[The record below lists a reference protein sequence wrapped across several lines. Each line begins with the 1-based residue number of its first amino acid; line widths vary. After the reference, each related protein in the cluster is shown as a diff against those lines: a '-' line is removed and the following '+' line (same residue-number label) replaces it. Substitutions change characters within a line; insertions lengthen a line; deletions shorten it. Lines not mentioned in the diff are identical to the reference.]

1 MILEPKS
8 KIPFLLVAMRKK
20 AIFLIIL
27 ILIVYIGLFIIVTFK
42 PQKLIKP
49 ITGVNS
55 VFVKTYPHAVLE
67 NLWLAYRDK
76 IQKDGRTIDRS
87 RDFLT
92 TSEGQSYSLL
102 RSVWMD
108 DKETF
113 DNVLKW
119 TNNNLRQ
126 REDDNLFAWK
136 WGRNPDGSWDVLVEE
151 GGMNT
156 ASDADQDIALAL
168 IFAYKRWNQE
178 HYLKQAIQ
186 ILNDIWKQEVI
197 TVNGKYYLL
206 AGNWAKSE
214 PQPTVNPSYFSFAAY
229 PIFADVDLTHP
240 WLELRESSYDV
251 LEEATLSN
259 LDFDESANIPPD
271 WVNLELT
278 TGKVLPVLHGDK
290 DTNFSD
296 DAYRII
302 WRVGLDWKWHKN
314 ERAKEFLKKLS
325 FLENEWKTQGKLI
338 ATYKHSGEPVDY
350 HESNSMYGATL
361 AYFDLMHPYIAQD
374 IYLSK
379 LAVLYNS
386 DTEEFAEDIG
396 YYSQNWV
403 WLGMAFYEDKL
414 PNLFEV
420 EGVDL

>member
-1 MILEPKS
+1 VILEPKS
-8 KIPFLLVAMRKK
+8 KIFFLLTDMRKK

-27 ILIVYIGLFIIVTFK
+27 ILIVYIGLFIIVTSK

-55 VFVKTYPHAVLE
+55 VFVKTYPNAALE
-67 NLWLAYRDK
+67 NLWIAYRDK

-206 AGNWAKSE
+206 AGNWAKNE
-214 PQPTVNPSYFSFAAY
+214 PQPTINPSYFSFAAY

-251 LEEATLSN
+251 LEEATLSD
-259 LDFDESANIPPD
+259 LDYEESANIPPD

-290 DTNFSD
+290 DTHFSD

-338 ATYKHSGEPVDY
+338 ATYKHNGEPVDY

-374 IYLSK
+374 IYMSK

-386 DTEEFAEDIG
+386 DTEDFAEDIG

-414 PNLFEV
+414 QNLFEV